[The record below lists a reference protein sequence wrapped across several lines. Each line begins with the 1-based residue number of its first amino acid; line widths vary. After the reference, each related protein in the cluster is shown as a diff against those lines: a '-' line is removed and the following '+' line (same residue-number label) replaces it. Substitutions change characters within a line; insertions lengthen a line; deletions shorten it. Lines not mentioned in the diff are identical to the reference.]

1 MLTTIEG
8 SFIGWYPSPTGQL
21 KYLQIQTVDRTQQVK
36 IPKTL
41 RPLLEQVLKSS
52 TYLKLQVKIG
62 HRHLKAISILILPSD
77 TLPTIQHPPSDHAPT
92 TKIQVCSKGSC
103 RKRGSGQICA
113 GLKALLQDHELQNSV
128 VIEEV
133 GCLKECKQAPNV
145 RIKPS
150 GKICHQASSH
160 KVYQLLATALHK

>member
-8 SFIGWYPSPTGQL
+8 SFVGWHPSPTGKL
-21 KYLQIQTVDRTQQVK
+21 KYLQIQTIDRIQQVK
-36 IPKTL
+36 IPKAL

-52 TYLKLQVKIG
+52 IHLKLQVKNG
-62 HRHLKAISILILPSD
+62 HHRLKATSILIVPSD
-77 TLPTIQHPPSDHAPT
+77 ILPTVPQRQIPT

-103 RKRGSGQICA
+103 RKRGSSQICA
-113 GLKALLQDHELQNSV
+113 GLKAMLQDHQLEHSV
-128 VIEEV
+128 VVEEV

-150 GKICHQASSH
+150 GSICHQASPR
-160 KVYQLLATALHK
+160 KVYQLLETALSK